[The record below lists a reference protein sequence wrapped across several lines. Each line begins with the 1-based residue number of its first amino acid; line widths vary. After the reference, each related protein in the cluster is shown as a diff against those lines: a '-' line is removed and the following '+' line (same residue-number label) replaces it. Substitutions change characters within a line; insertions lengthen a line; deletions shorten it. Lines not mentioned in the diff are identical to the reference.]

1 MRVARKLAASA
12 ALGLVL
18 RGLAAGPASA
28 AKARP
33 GDADHDHMAD
43 SWELANG
50 LDPTNRADRKADP
63 DGDGVRNDK
72 EFRRG
77 TDPWQ
82 APNDDG
88 GGFET

>member
-1 MRVARKLAASA
+1 MHVGRKLAASA

-18 RGLAAGPASA
+18 SGLVAGPASA
-28 AKARP
+28 ARARP

-43 SWELANG
+43 SWEVAHG

-77 TDPWQ
+77 SDPQQ
-82 APNDDG
+82 APNDG